1 MKKLLL
7 LALLAFHCIGAFA
20 QTPTLAIYSKLYAD
34 DAQVSLNPLVA
45 ELTGRLMDNY
55 TLVSRMEE
63 FQALVDKEL
72 TYQASGRVDDEML
85 VKLGKEFGADNV
97 CAVFVEYNKASNAYF
112 YWVKVIS
119 TQNRDIK
126 RNGQSTASDLSI
138 SKQQF
143 AAKEILEQL
152 FPPVPVKLNLLY
164 NEGVNVF
171 HGSYCYDEEQVNRLL
186 RECDDKRAVK
196 LYSSGLKQ
204 KKTARWLYGGG
215 GVVLFVG
222 AMCHIGWKDVEN
234 IYEYRTVEV
243 PEKHLG
249 SGIVIGAHTTKEKVL
264 IKSTRWH
271 KTTKTAVAFTVIG
284 TSTLIIGGI
293 LSKLADNNVG
303 AAITIYNNELKRGN
317 AYSFQCSFGPTP
329 SGVGLC
335 LKF

>member
-20 QTPTLAIYSKLYAD
+20 QTPTLAIYSKLYTD
-34 DAQVSLNPLVA
+34 DTQVSLNPLVA

-72 TYQASGRVDDEML
+72 VYQASGRVDDEML

-126 RNGQSTASDLSI
+126 RNGKSTKSDLTI
-138 SKQQF
+138 NKQQS
-143 AAKEILEQL
+143 AANEIYEQL
-152 FPPVPVKLNLLY
+152 FPPRPKYTAADLLSYDDVYDSRNRLCYDYDVECKLNSCGNSSAIQQY
-164 NEGVNVF
+164 
-171 HGSYCYDEEQVNRLL
+171 R
-186 RECDDKRAVK
+186 
-196 LYSSGLKQ
+196 SGLKLDKVSRAFNVGGWITLVPGLACQ
-204 KKTARWLYGGG
+204 FGWLHKKVTYEKE
-215 GVVLFVG
+215 VVMVVDDDLGICYWDEVQ
-222 AMCHIGWKDVEN
+222 VE
-234 IYEYRTVEV
+234 
-243 PEKHLG
+243 H
-249 SGIVIGAHTTKEKVL
+249 
-264 IKSTRWH
+264 STRWH
-271 KTTKTAVAFTVIG
+271 DTTKAGVALTAVGA
-284 TSTLIIGGI
+284 TSFIIAAIISSAANKKVDSAIEIYNREIKNSKGYY
-293 LSKLADNNVG
+293 SKL
-303 AAITIYNNELKRGN
+303 
-317 AYSFQCSFGPTP
+317 FFGSTP